1 MRADAASST
10 TVGVADRRPSAVGRR
25 RLAWSHS
32 AGGAWRG
39 RIAAI
44 TTAEDVTRSKTPRSP
59 AAHRPE
65 RSRVIRRDPR
75 LPARHLPEGWPAERA
90 QQVFRVLHAEFDTE
104 ARAVT
109 AEVLDVVPD
118 DGRP

>member
-1 MRADAASST
+1 M
-10 TVGVADRRPSAVGRR
+10 
-25 RLAWSHS
+25 
-32 AGGAWRG
+32 
-39 RIAAI
+39 
-44 TTAEDVTRSKTPRSP
+44 
-59 AAHRPE
+59 
-65 RSRVIRRDPR
+65 IRRDPR